1 MYYTHQNFAYPM
13 TVLQMRRQ
21 YRIGSTGGL
30 TDSQM
35 DMLIQAFH
43 AAGETP
49 GGTLNGR
56 TQVQAKE
63 LPGAGRVIIK
73 AYHRGGVLR
82 RINRRTY
89 LGPGRPRSQAE
100 FERLQ
105 QVRRIGV
112 NAPEPLAFAVRGKL
126 LYHAWLVTKEIP
138 DARPLSAIS
147 LDSPRAA
154 AAAMPALT
162 EQVQRLIRSRI
173 HHVDLHPGNVLL
185 DPKNRVYL
193 IDFDQSR
200 ISRSSAQKLARRY
213 CRRWQRAVLKYSL
226 PRELD
231 ESFQAG
237 LECHGAGAGR
247 REKPPAA
254 GSRPPA

>member
-1 MYYTHQNFAYPM
+1 M
-13 TVLQMRRQ
+13 TELQIYGQ
-21 YRIGSTGGL
+21 YRIGSTAGL
-30 TDSQM
+30 TAGQM
-35 DMLIQAFH
+35 DLLIEAFR
-43 AAGETP
+43 AAGEKP
-49 GGTLNGR
+49 GGILTGR
-56 TQVQAKE
+56 TQIQAKE
-63 LPGAGRVIIK
+63 LPGAGRVVIK
-73 AYHRGGVLR
+73 AYHRGGALR

-89 LGPGRPRSQAE
+89 LGPGKPRSQAE

-112 NAPEPLAFAVRGKL
+112 NAPEPLAFAVRGRL
-126 LYHAWLVTKEIP
+126 LYHAWLITKELP
-138 DARPLSAIS
+138 DVRPLSAIS
-147 LDSPRAA
+147 LDAPPAA

-185 DPKNRVYL
+185 DAQSRVYL

-231 ESFQAG
+231 ESFQEG
-237 LECHGAGAGR
+237 LGCH
-247 REKPPAA
+247 AA
-254 GSRPPA
+254 GGG